1 LAEKTPAALAA
12 PGCFS
17 TMPHMAT
24 LSEYKDIVAS
34 SNSQLDQL
42 KEGL

>member
-1 LAEKTPAALAA
+1 
-12 PGCFS
+12 
-17 TMPHMAT
+17 MVN
-24 LSEYKDIVAS
+24 LSEYSDLIET